1 MFKSTT
7 KLSKI
12 RFSFIFKSQCDSLN
26 PVSVL
31 SFNLAGS
38 APLILSGEEAQ
49 LFGFSLELRGRP
61 GQPSL
66 YVGDPLHLQL
76 GQVTGAVFQCR

>member
-1 MFKSTT
+1 MFKFPTQISDF
-7 KLSKI
+7 LL
-12 RFSFIFKSQCDSLN
+12 IFQSQCDSLN

-38 APLILSGEEAQ
+38 AALILSGEEAQ
-49 LFGFSLELRGRP
+49 LFGFSMELVARP

-76 GQVTGAVFQCR
+76 GRVTGAVFQCR